1 MRGEAFA
8 LLGIDYGAAL
18 EERYLAQLLLALVVS
33 LAAGQPVSIDHQLAG
48 RALAHVLTK
57 FRRLFGGRPERT
69 RILDESSSGLLLV
82 GVKQNCVD
90 PTVTPS
96 NRTAGYVNNAFL
108 ARRIACLYRP
118 PMTPGEKATKSTP
131 AQSRSAFLK
140 LLRFCEFGRLDDQ
153 DYFTLYG
160 FSKFTDQSTHPDQ
173 VFVVGKHKDGS
184 NITSSPAGA
193 YQIVFSTY
201 SDAERAGVVSDFT
214 PASQDKI
221 ALWLITHRG
230 ALTDIDAG
238 KIASAI
244 GKLNRVWVSLP
255 GGSHP
260 KVSLARA
267 LALFQSY
274 LQPKTEKAR

>member
-1 MRGEAFA
+1 
-8 LLGIDYGAAL
+8 
-18 EERYLAQLLLALVVS
+18 
-33 LAAGQPVSIDHQLAG
+33 
-48 RALAHVLTK
+48 
-57 FRRLFGGRPERT
+57 
-69 RILDESSSGLLLV
+69 
-82 GVKQNCVD
+82 VKQNCVD

-108 ARRIACLYRP
+108 ARRIACLYRS